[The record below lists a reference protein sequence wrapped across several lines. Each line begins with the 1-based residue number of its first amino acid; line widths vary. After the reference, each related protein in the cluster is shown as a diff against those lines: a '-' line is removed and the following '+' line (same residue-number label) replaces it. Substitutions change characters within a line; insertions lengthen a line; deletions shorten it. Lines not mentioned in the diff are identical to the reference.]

1 VIRKVA
7 IRNYRLFR
15 EFDLEL
21 TPGLNILVGSNDS
34 GKSTLIEAISLGLT
48 NRLNGNLRSA
58 NGV

>member
-1 VIRKVA
+1 
-7 IRNYRLFR
+7 LFR